1 MVVMVEEKGKQAAGE
16 KEARKPWTLREL
28 WGKPVWDWL
37 ALLIIPA
44 ALVFIGSMFAAVQDF
59 RQQAIEDAR
68 AQREQKLADQSANV
82 QALQAYFDQ
91 MSTLLIEKDLRNSE
105 QGSEM
110 RTLARAYTLTV
121 LGRVD
126 GFYKTAVIKFL
137 EEAGLVQITGMKD
150 QDTISTTP
158 PVVSLARARLQGADL
173 SEQGT
178 VTNLEGADLSGANL
192 EAADLSGAN
201 LEDANLEGDYLSNT
215 DLSNTDLSGANL
227 NEATGWTQ
235 DQLTTVRTLEGATM
249 PDGQILKGDDNPN
262 GPTFE
267 EWLESKDRGEDGGN
281 NGPS

>member
-1 MVVMVEEKGKQAAGE
+1 MEEQGKQAAGE

-37 ALLIIPA
+37 ALLVIPA
-44 ALVFIGSMFAAVQDF
+44 ALVFIGSLFAAVQDV

-68 AQREQKLADQSANV
+68 SQQAQKLADQSADV

-91 MSTLLIEKDLRNSE
+91 MSTLLIDKDLRNSE

-121 LGRVD
+121 LARVD
-126 GFYKTAVIKFL
+126 GGYKTAVIKFL

-173 SEQGT
+173 SEPGT

-201 LEDANLEGDYLSNT
+201 LEDANLEGAYLSNT

-227 NEATGWTQ
+227 SGATGWTQ

-267 EWLESKDRGEDGGN
+267 EWLKSKGRGEDGGN

>member
-1 MVVMVEEKGKQAAGE
+1 MEEQGKQAAGE

-37 ALLIIPA
+37 ALLVIPA
-44 ALVFIGSMFAAVQDF
+44 ALVFIGSLFAAVQDV

-68 AQREQKLADQSANV
+68 SQQAQKLADQSADV

-91 MSTLLIEKDLRNSE
+91 MSTLLIDKDLRNSE

-121 LGRVD
+121 LARVD
-126 GFYKTAVIKFL
+126 GSYKTAVIKFL

-173 SEQGT
+173 SEPGT

-192 EAADLSGAN
+192 EDAN
-201 LEDANLEGDYLSNT
+201 LEDAYLSNT

-227 NEATGWTQ
+227 SGATGWTQ

-267 EWLESKDRGEDGGN
+267 EWLKSKGRGEDGGN